1 MICMYRDVVFSTKV
15 LVPRI
20 HARDNGK
27 ALLFNLSVVLLS
39 VVQSVPCETDRLI
52 VL

>member
-1 MICMYRDVVFSTKV
+1 MICMYRDVVFSVKV
-15 LVPRI
+15 LVPLI

-27 ALLFNLSVVLLS
+27 ALLFNLSVILLS
-39 VVQSVPCETDRLI
+39 VVQSVRCETDRLI

>member
-1 MICMYRDVVFSTKV
+1 MICMYRDVVFSVTV
-15 LVPRI
+15 LVPLI

-27 ALLFNLSVVLLS
+27 APLFNLSVILLS
-39 VVQSVPCETDRLI
+39 VVQSVRCETDRLI

>member
-1 MICMYRDVVFSTKV
+1 MICMYRDVVFSVEV
-15 LVPRI
+15 LVPLI

-27 ALLFNLSVVLLS
+27 ALLFNLSVILLS
-39 VVQSVPCETDRLI
+39 VAQSVRCETDRLI